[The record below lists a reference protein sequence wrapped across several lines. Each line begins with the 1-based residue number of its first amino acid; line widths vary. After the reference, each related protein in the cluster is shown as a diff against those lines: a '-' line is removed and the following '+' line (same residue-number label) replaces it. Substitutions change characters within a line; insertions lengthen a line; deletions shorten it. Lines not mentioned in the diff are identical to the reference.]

1 MDQMYRVVPKAEISI
16 LNQHTFQVNY
26 NEECTGIRKEYEVFL
41 GKESKFCCC
50 SYHDF
55 CCYHMFCNHFF
66 TILNSNLAKLD
77 NLSPFLQDHA
87 DMTLDHNMFIN
98 INETVSPSWKDETTS
113 NKMEEQFDKL
123 NNEFCDNTDT
133 IHTNHRD
140 DLNMK
145 SSVTK

>member
-1 MDQMYRVVPKAEISI
+1 MYRVVPKAEISI
-16 LNQHTFQVNY
+16 LDQHTFQVNY

-77 NLSPFLQDHA
+77 NLSPFLQNHA

-113 NKMEEQFDKL
+113 NKMEEQVDKL

>member
-1 MDQMYRVVPKAEISI
+1 MYRVVPKAEISI
-16 LNQHTFQVNY
+16 LDQHTFQVNY

-77 NLSPFLQDHA
+77 DLSPLLLDHA
-87 DMTLDHNMFIN
+87 DMTLDHNMFGNNNEIN
-98 INETVSPSWKDETTS
+98 SPSWKDETTS
-113 NKMEEQFDKL
+113 NKMEEQVDKL

>member
-1 MDQMYRVVPKAEISI
+1 MYRVVPKAEISI
-16 LNQHTFQVNY
+16 LDQHTFQVNY

-77 NLSPFLQDHA
+77 DLSPLLLEHA
-87 DMTLDHNMFIN
+87 DMTLDHNMFGNNNEIN
-98 INETVSPSWKDETTS
+98 SPSWKDETTR
-113 NKMEEQFDKL
+113 NKMEEQVDKL

-140 DLNMK
+140 DLNMN

>member
-1 MDQMYRVVPKAEISI
+1 MYRVVPKAEISI
-16 LNQHTFQVNY
+16 LDQHTFQVNY

-55 CCYHMFCNHFF
+55 CCYHVFCNHFF

-77 NLSPFLQDHA
+77 DLSPLLLDHA
-87 DMTLDHNMFIN
+87 DMILDHNMFGNNNEIN
-98 INETVSPSWKDETTS
+98 SPSWKDETTS

>member
-1 MDQMYRVVPKAEISI
+1 MYRVVPKAEISI
-16 LNQHTFQVNY
+16 LDQHTFQVNY

-77 NLSPFLQDHA
+77 DLSPLLLDHA
-87 DMTLDHNMFIN
+87 DMTLDHNMFGNNNEIN
-98 INETVSPSWKDETTS
+98 SPSWKDETTS
-113 NKMEEQFDKL
+113 NKMEEQVDKL
-123 NNEFCDNTDT
+123 NNEF
-133 IHTNHRD
+133 
-140 DLNMK
+140 
-145 SSVTK
+145 